1 MLGIFRDRLIT
12 VVVVIKDIKNNL
24 LSLKTIK
31 VEARPKLYLWPQSNR
46 ERSSMEKVLR

>member
-12 VVVVIKDIKNNL
+12 VVVVIKYIKNNL

-31 VEARPKLYLWPQSNR
+31 VEARPKLNLWPHSNR
-46 ERSSMEKVLR
+46 KSS